1 MEPYKKEVEEFML
14 CFYNTLHEKN
24 KRRYAAVE
32 ARKLGH
38 GGIKY
43 ISELFGCDE
52 KTIMR
57 GLKDLSSNPSSEFH
71 IRKKGSGRK
80 RALDTVKNIETIFIE
95 VLEDNTAGNPM
106 KENLFWTNLTQKEIS
121 EKIKER
127 GINISVT
134 VVKQLLKK
142 HGYVKRRQQKKKT
155 MKSCEGRNEQFRKIS
170 RLKKIYEKTDNP
182 IISIDAKKKEQIGHF
197 YREGTVY
204 AQEPIQTYDH
214 DFNNFSESV
223 VIPYGVYDLKRNTG
237 FVNIGT
243 SHETSEFACD
253 SVLHWWEEEGIKN
266 YPNAN
271 SILVLCDGG
280 GSNSS
285 RRYVFK
291 EALQKLVNEINKEV
305 RVAHYPPYCSKY
317 NPIEHRMFPHI
328 TRVCKGVVFE
338 SVKLVKELIEKAKT
352 SKGLKV
358 VANVI
363 EKVYET
369 GRKVKKGFKENMKIV
384 FDKILPK
391 WNYRVIP
398 ERENREVI

>member
-1 MEPYKKEVEEFML
+1 MEPYKKEIEELMKKL
-14 CFYNTLHEKN
+14 YNSLSEKD
-24 KRRYAAVE
+24 KRRYAAFE
-32 ARKLGH
+32 ARRLGR
-38 GGIKY
+38 GGVKY
-43 ISELFGCDE
+43 VMEVLGCSKETIRKGFQELDSG
-52 KTIMR
+52 
-57 GLKDLSSNPSSEFH
+57 PSFDAP
-71 IRKKGSGRK
+71 IRKKGGGRK
-80 RALDTVKNIETIFIE
+80 RALDIINKIDNVFLD
-95 VLEDNTAGNPM
+95 VLRNYTAGDPM
-106 KENLFWTNLTQKEIS
+106 RENMFWTNLTRKEIS
-121 EKIKER
+121 EKMKEK

-142 HGYVKRRQQKKKT
+142 HNYVKRKQQKKKT
-155 MKSCEGRNEQFRKIS
+155 MKYCEGRNEQFKKIN

-182 IISIDAKKKEQIGHF
+182 IISVDTKKKEQIGNF

-214 DFNNFSESV
+214 DFNSFAK
-223 VIPYGVYDLKRNTG
+223 GVAISHSIYDLKRNTG

-253 SVLHWWEEEGIKN
+253 SLLYWWEEEGTKN
-266 YPNAN
+266 YPNAD
-271 SILVLCDGG
+271 SLLILCDGG

-285 RRYVFK
+285 SSYLFK
-291 EALQKLVNEINKEV
+291 EALQKLANKINREI

-317 NPIEHRMFPHI
+317 NPIEHRMFPHL
-328 TRVCKGVVFE
+328 TRACKGVVFKSIE
-338 SVKLVKELIEKAKT
+338 LVKELIEKAKT

-363 EKVYET
+363 DKVYET
-369 GRKVKKGFKENMKIV
+369 GKKVKEGFKENMKIV

-398 ERENREVI
+398 ETEKGEVI